1 MPTSPSARL
10 PRRHPASLF
19 AVTSLCAA
27 VLLACGGGGR
37 DLDYV
42 ARGPL
47 LKSNAAA
54 DCTALKG
61 RSITAADI
69 GEPTS
74 GAVVT
79 DAVYV
84 PATAEANNSTN
95 TAVTLATPDHCQVLV
110 DIRPTDPTA
119 PVIKSQVNLPTEWNG
134 KKMQFGGGGYNGTLQ
149 NALGSPQQAPLN
161 SPRVVSRGYVTA
173 GTDSGHQNAALPEI
187 FAFALNDESLVNF
200 SYASYKKTHD
210 VAMHLAQTYYGKR
223 PGRSYYMGGSE
234 GGREGL
240 MMAQRYPEDFDGII
254 ASDPVMNWT
263 GLQTFGNWL
272 GGILQ
277 SAPGAWLGNKTQLVH
292 DTVTAACDG
301 LDGIVDNVVSN
312 YAACKPVADA
322 ALAAKR
328 CPTGTDESPAC
339 FSDAQLNVIR
349 AAHTGYTFDFPL
361 ANGMRSYAGFGYGGE
376 GLAGNWSNWLV
387 GTASPTAGPAANGIN
402 QVYRFGNGYVRYFIA
417 RDPNFNPLTY
427 NPNNF
432 QARVL
437 QVSNL
442 MDATNTNLAPFF
454 NRGGKLI
461 LREDLSDTA
470 QSPYTGLNY
479 YNEVRARFGAAATD
493 NSFATYVAT
502 GLPHTSG
509 GVNPGTANAPSY
521 GIPGR
526 VDLLP
531 ALEDWVERG
540 IRPATQYTLVNTQ
553 PVGPFAVTATKPLCR
568 YPAYPRYI
576 ANSPAGGGD
585 AANYTCVTP

>member
-1 MPTSPSARL
+1 MQNFVQVNATRRRTSSIFVL
-10 PRRHPASLF
+10 
-19 AVTSLCAA
+19 TSLCAA
-27 VLLACGGGGR
+27 VLVACGGSDR
-37 DLDYV
+37 DDDGI

-47 LKSNAAA
+47 VKSNAAA
-54 DCTALKG
+54 DCTALQG
-61 RSITAADI
+61 RTVAAAEI

-79 DAVYV
+79 QATYV
-84 PATAEANNSTN
+84 PATPETTNSTN
-95 TAVTLATPDHCQVLV
+95 TAVTLAAPDHCQVLV
-110 DIRPTDPTA
+110 DIRPVDPNA
-119 PVIKSQVNLPTEWNG
+119 PLIKSQVNMPTNWNG

-187 FAFALNDESLVNF
+187 FAFALNDESLANF
-200 SYASYKKTHD
+200 AYASYKKTHD
-210 VAMHLAQTYYGKR
+210 VAMRLAQSYYGKR
-223 PGRSYYMGGSE
+223 PGYSYYMGGSE
-234 GGREGL
+234 GGREGM
-240 MMAQRYPEDFDGII
+240 MMAQRYPQDFDGII

-263 GLQTFGNWL
+263 ALQTFGNWV

-277 SAPGAWLGNKTQLVH
+277 SAPGAWIGNKTQLVH
-292 DTVTAACDG
+292 DTVAAACDR
-301 LDGIVDNVVSN
+301 LDNIADNVVSN

-322 ALAAKR
+322 ALAARR
-328 CPTGTDESPAC
+328 CPSGTDEGQAC

-349 AAHTGYTFDFPL
+349 AAHTGYTFDFPV

-376 GLAGNWSNWLV
+376 GLPGNWSNWLV
-387 GTASPTAGPAANGIN
+387 GTAAPTAGPTANGIN

-417 RDPNFNPLTY
+417 RDANFNPLTY
-427 NPNNF
+427 DPNNYRD
-432 QARVL
+432 RVL

-442 MDATNTNLAPFF
+442 MDATSTNLAPFF

-461 LREDLSDTA
+461 LREDMSDTA

-479 YNEVRARFGAAATD
+479 YNDVRARFGPDTTD
-493 NSFATYVAT
+493 NSFVAYVGT

-509 GVNPGTANAPSY
+509 GVNPGTVNAPTY

-531 ALEDWVERG
+531 VLENWVERG
-540 IRPATQYTLVNTQ
+540 VRPASQYTLVNTQ
-553 PVGPFAVTATKPLCR
+553 PVGPFTVTATKPMCR
-568 YPAYPRYI
+568 YPAYPRYVGSS
-576 ANSPAGGGD
+576 AAGGAD
-585 AANYTCVTP
+585 AANYSCVTQ